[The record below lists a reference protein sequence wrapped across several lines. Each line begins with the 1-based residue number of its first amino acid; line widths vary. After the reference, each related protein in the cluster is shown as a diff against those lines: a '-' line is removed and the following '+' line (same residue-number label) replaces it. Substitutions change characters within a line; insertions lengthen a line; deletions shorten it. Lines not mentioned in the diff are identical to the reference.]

1 MDSKTPLSERE
12 LLEGCRQNNRAIQ
25 EQFYKLHF
33 NAMYGIC
40 LSRIKDKEEA
50 MLVVNNAFLR
60 IFKKIDLYSGSGSL
74 EAWMR
79 RILFNAISDYYRS
92 PNYTQNS
99 SQFIENLNRVLVLNS
114 TALSHLYYDDLIHLV
129 NQLPETTK
137 EVFTLFAIEGYAHS
151 DIAEILNIPE
161 GSSKWQLHQAR
172 KILKAK
178 LLQSKAMQPR
188 LKLKS

>member
-1 MDSKTPLSERE
+1 MDSKSNLSEEE
-12 LLEGCRQNNRAIQ
+12 LLEGCRKNDRALQ

-33 NAMYGIC
+33 DALYGIC

-60 IFKKIDLYSGSGSL
+60 VFKKIELYNGSGSL
-74 EAWMR
+74 GAWMR

-92 PNYTQNS
+92 LNYTKNS
-99 SQFIENLNRVLVLNS
+99 SQAIENINRVLVLKS
-114 TALSHLYYDDLIHLV
+114 TALSDLYYEDIIQLV
-129 NQLPETTK
+129 NQLPETTR
-137 EVFTLFAIEGYAHS
+137 EVFTLFAIDGYPHS

-178 LLQSKAMQPR
+178 LLQSNAIQPR
-188 LKLKS
+188 LNLKT